1 MSSEEFLIK
10 AKNSFKKNL
19 LQESK
24 NYLNKILL
32 LEKERNI
39 EALNL
44 MGIILGRENNLIG
57 ARNFF
62 DKAFK
67 IDPNN
72 HLLYFNLAR
81 ILSDYNFDL
90 EALNYYSRAIEIFPD
105 FKEAYNNKGNSLQ
118 KLGNFLEAIDCYDN
132 ANKIDPDYS
141 DAVYNKSF
149 CQLILGDFKN
159 GLKSYEARWTR
170 KRTTKYPYSQISRLN
185 NLSELKNKSLIVF
198 SEQGLGDCIQ
208 FSRYIFK
215 LLDWGAEKVIFEVNK
230 KLKNLIS
237 YQFRKSKKIDVVE
250 FGENFVLTDFQIPL
264 LSLPLLFGTT
274 VKTVPFA
281 ERYFNIS
288 AQKIINLND
297 KIKLNNNKLNVA
309 IACSGY
315 QKFDNY
321 HKKQIKLKYFLPLL
335 NYCNLFL
342 VQNSVDEEDQLCL
355 KENPEIIFIG
365 KEIVD
370 FEDIGALIENMDLVI
385 SVDTVFAHLAGALE
399 KRTFLILS
407 EYSDWR
413 WLLDTKNSIWY
424 NSLILFR
431 KKKEENNWKKIFKEI
446 VNLLIFTK
454 KLNIN

>member
-10 AKNSFKKNL
+10 AKNCFKENL
-19 LQESK
+19 LQKSK

-32 LEKERNI
+32 LEKRNI

-44 MGIILGRENNLIG
+44 MGIILGRENNLMG

-62 DKAFK
+62 EKAFR
-67 IDPNN
+67 IDPNS
-72 HLLYFNLAR
+72 HSLYFNFAR

-90 EALNYYSRAIEIFPD
+90 EALNYYSKAIEIFPG

-118 KLGNFLEAIDCYDN
+118 KLGNFLEAIDSFDN
-132 ANKIDPDYS
+132 ANKIDPDYF
-141 DAVYNKSF
+141 DAIYNKSF

-170 KRTTKYPYSQISRLN
+170 KRATKYPYSQISRLN
-185 NLSELKNKSLIVF
+185 NLNELKNKSLIVF

-215 LLDWGAEKVIFEVNK
+215 LLDCGAERVIFEVNK

-237 YQFRKSKKIDVVE
+237 YQFRKFKNIDVIE
-250 FGENFVLTDFQIPL
+250 FGENFILTDFQIPL

-274 VKTVPFA
+274 VKTAPVT
-281 ERYFNIS
+281 ERYFNIIEK
-288 AQKIINLND
+288 KIINLND
-297 KIKLNNNKLNVA
+297 KIKLNNNKINVA

-342 VQNSVDEEDQLCL
+342 VQNTIDEEDQLCL

-365 KEIVD
+365 KEIID
-370 FEDIGALIENMDLVI
+370 FEDIGAIIENMDLVI
-385 SVDTVFAHLAGALE
+385 SVDTVFAHLAGALG
-399 KRTFLILS
+399 KKTFLLLS

-413 WLLDTKNSIWY
+413 WLIDSKNSIWY
-424 NSLILFR
+424 NSLTLFR
-431 KKKEENNWKKIFKEI
+431 KKKEDNNWKKIFREI
-446 VNLLIFTK
+446 IILLSVYK
-454 KLNIN
+454 KIEY

>member
-1 MSSEEFLIK
+1 MSAEEFLIK

-32 LEKERNI
+32 LEKKNI

-57 ARNFF
+57 ARNCFE
-62 DKAFK
+62 KAFR

-90 EALNYYSRAIEIFPD
+90 EALNYYSRAIEIFPG

-118 KLGNFLEAIDCYDN
+118 KLGNFLEAIDCFDN

-141 DAVYNKSF
+141 DAIYNKSF

-159 GLKSYEARWTR
+159 GLKSYESRWTR
-170 KRTTKYPYSQISRLN
+170 KETAKYPYSQISRLN

-215 LLDWGAEKVIFEVNK
+215 LLDCGAEKVIFEVNK

-237 YQFRKSKKIDVVE
+237 YQFRKSKNVDVVE
-250 FGENFVLTDFQIPL
+250 FGKNLVLTDFQIPL

-274 VKTVPFA
+274 VKTAPVT

-288 AQKIINLND
+288 EKKIINFND
-297 KIKLNNNKLNVA
+297 KIKFNNNKINVA

-315 QKFDNY
+315 QKFNNH
-321 HKKQIKLKYFLPLL
+321 HKKRINLKYFLSLL

-342 VQNSVDEEDQLCL
+342 VQNTVDEEDQLCL

-399 KRTFLILS
+399 KKTFLILS

-431 KKKEENNWKKIFKEI
+431 KKKEDNNWKKIFKEI

>member
-1 MSSEEFLIK
+1 MPSEEFLIN
-10 AKNSFKKNL
+10 AKNCFKKNL

-32 LEKERNI
+32 LEKRNI

-62 DKAFK
+62 EKAFRN
-67 IDPNN
+67 DPNN
-72 HLLYFNLAR
+72 HLLYFNFAR

-90 EALNYYSRAIEIFPD
+90 EALNYYSKAIKIFPG

-118 KLGNFLEAIDCYDN
+118 KLGNFLEAIDSFDN

-141 DAVYNKSF
+141 DAIYNKSF
-149 CQLILGDFKN
+149 CQLILADFKN

-170 KRTTKYPYSQISRLN
+170 KRATKYPYSHISRLD
-185 NLSELKNKSLIVF
+185 NLNELKNKSLIVF

-215 LLDWGAEKVIFEVNK
+215 LLDCGANKIIFEVNK

-237 YQFRKSKKIDVVE
+237 YQFKKFKNIDVVE
-250 FGENFVLTDFQIPL
+250 FGENLVLTDFQIPL
-264 LSLPLLFGTT
+264 LSLPLLFDTT
-274 VKTVPFA
+274 VKTIPCT

-288 AQKIINLND
+288 EQKKVNLSH
-297 KIKLNNNKLNVA
+297 KIKLNNNKINVA

-342 VQNSVDEEDQLCL
+342 VQNRVDEEDQLCL
-355 KENPEIIFIG
+355 EKNPEIIFIG

-370 FEDIGALIENMDLVI
+370 FEDMGAIIENTDLVI
-385 SVDTVFAHLAGALE
+385 SVDTVFAHLAGALG

-413 WLLDTKNSIWY
+413 WLLDIKNSIWY
-424 NSLILFR
+424 NSLTLFR
-431 KKKEENNWKKIFKEI
+431 KKKQDNNWKKIFKEI
-446 VNLLIFTK
+446 VNLLIFK
-454 KLNIN
+454 KK

>member
-1 MSSEEFLIK
+1 MSAEEFLIK

-32 LEKERNI
+32 LEKKNI

-44 MGIILGRENNLIG
+44 MGIILGREKNLIG
-57 ARNFF
+57 ARNIFM
-62 DKAFK
+62 KAFR

-90 EALNYYSRAIEIFPD
+90 EALNYYSKAIKIFPG

-118 KLGNFLEAIDCYDN
+118 KLGNFLEAIDSFDN

-141 DAVYNKSF
+141 DAIYNKSF

-170 KRTTKYPYSQISRLN
+170 KRATKYPYSQISRLN
-185 NLSELKNKSLIVF
+185 NLNELKNKSLIVF

-215 LLDWGAEKVIFEVNK
+215 LLDCGAKKIIFEVNK

-237 YQFRKSKKIDVVE
+237 YQFKKFKNIDVVE
-250 FGENFVLTDFQIPL
+250 FGENLVLTDFQISL
-264 LSLPLLFGTT
+264 LSLPLLFSTT
-274 VKTVPFA
+274 VKTVPVT

-288 AQKIINLND
+288 EQKKINLNH
-297 KIKLNNNKLNVA
+297 KIKLNNNKINVA

-321 HKKQIKLKYFLPLL
+321 HKKQINLKYFLPLL
-335 NYCNLFL
+335 KYCNLFL
-342 VQNSVDEEDQLCL
+342 VQNRVDEEDQLCL
-355 KENPEIIFIG
+355 KKNPEIIFIG

-370 FEDIGALIENMDLVI
+370 FEDMGAIIENIDLVI
-385 SVDTVFAHLAGALE
+385 SVDTVFAHLAGALG
-399 KRTFLILS
+399 KKTFLILS

-424 NSLILFR
+424 NSLTLFR
-431 KKKEENNWKKIFKEI
+431 KKKEDDSWKKIFKEI

-454 KLNIN
+454 N

>member
-32 LEKERNI
+32 LEKKNI

-57 ARNFF
+57 ARNCFE
-62 DKAFK
+62 KAFR

-90 EALNYYSRAIEIFPD
+90 EALNYYSRAIEIFPG

-118 KLGNFLEAIDCYDN
+118 KLGNFLEAIDCFDN

-141 DAVYNKSF
+141 DAIYNKSF

-159 GLKSYEARWTR
+159 GLKSYESRWTR
-170 KRTTKYPYSQISRLN
+170 KETAKYPYSQISRLN

-215 LLDWGAEKVIFEVNK
+215 LLDCGAEKVIFEVNK

-237 YQFRKSKKIDVVE
+237 YQFRKSKNVDVVE
-250 FGENFVLTDFQIPL
+250 FGKNLVLTDFQIPL

-274 VKTVPFA
+274 VKTAPVT

-288 AQKIINLND
+288 EKKIINFND
-297 KIKLNNNKLNVA
+297 KIKFNNNKINVA

-315 QKFDNY
+315 QKFNNH
-321 HKKQIKLKYFLPLL
+321 HKKRINLKYFLSLL

-342 VQNSVDEEDQLCL
+342 VQNTVDEEDQLCL

-370 FEDIGALIENMDLVI
+370 FEDMGAIIENIDLVI
-385 SVDTVFAHLAGALE
+385 SVDTVFAHLAGALG
-399 KRTFLILS
+399 KKTFLILS

-424 NSLILFR
+424 NSLTLFYY
-431 KKKEENNWKKIFKEI
+431 KHSYNS
-446 VNLLIFTK
+446 
-454 KLNIN
+454 